1 LQQDKKKTYLE
12 LRSLSNEIRHDSLKI
27 FKKNAKIEKPGNKPL
42 PCSNVEAIKRLN
54 NQTTQHLKMNILILS
69 RGPELY
75 STRSLFFAAQKR
87 GHYVRILDYT
97 ECSISIEAGQ
107 PMVWFRDQALVNI
120 DAIIPR
126 IGSSATFFGTVIIR
140 QFEEM
145 GVFSLTP
152 SVALTQSRDKL
163 QSLQLLAMAGV
174 DFPKTVFSN
183 LTYDAADIIRQIGGP
198 PLVIKLLSGTHGMG
212 VILAKDQNTAEAV
225 IESFYK
231 TKQRVVLQ
239 EFIEEARGEDLR
251 AFVVNGKI
259 IACMKRR
266 AKPGEFRSNLHRGGS
281 SLIVKPD
288 EKEIAAVL
296 KAAKVMGLHVSGV
309 DMLQSKRGPLIL
321 EVNASPGLEGIE
333 TTTGVDIASQI
344 IEFIETEVA
353 AKK

>member
-1 LQQDKKKTYLE
+1 
-12 LRSLSNEIRHDSLKI
+12 
-27 FKKNAKIEKPGNKPL
+27 
-42 PCSNVEAIKRLN
+42 
-54 NQTTQHLKMNILILS
+54 MNILILS

-353 AKK
+353 AKE

>member
-1 LQQDKKKTYLE
+1 
-12 LRSLSNEIRHDSLKI
+12 
-27 FKKNAKIEKPGNKPL
+27 
-42 PCSNVEAIKRLN
+42 
-54 NQTTQHLKMNILILS
+54 MNILILS

>member
-1 LQQDKKKTYLE
+1 
-12 LRSLSNEIRHDSLKI
+12 
-27 FKKNAKIEKPGNKPL
+27 
-42 PCSNVEAIKRLN
+42 
-54 NQTTQHLKMNILILS
+54 MNILILS

-97 ECSISIEAGQ
+97 QCSMTIEAGQ
-107 PMVWFRDQALVNI
+107 PMVWFKDQALVNI

-126 IGSSATFFGTVIIR
+126 IGSSGTFFGTAVIR

-152 SVALTQSRDKL
+152 SVALTRSRDKL
-163 QSLQLLAMAGV
+163 QSLQLMAMAGV

-183 LTYDAADIIRQIGGP
+183 LTYDATEIIEQIGGP
-198 PLVIKLLSGTHGMG
+198 PMVIKLLNGTHGMG
-212 VILAKDQNTAEAV
+212 VVLAKDQNTAESV

-231 TKQRVVLQ
+231 TKNRILLQ
-239 EFIEEARGEDLR
+239 EFIEEAGGEDLR

-281 SLIVKPD
+281 SIIVKPD
-288 EKEIAAVL
+288 SEEMATAL
-296 KAAKVMGLHVSGV
+296 KATAVMGLHVAGV
-309 DMLQSKRGPLIL
+309 DMLQSKRGPLVL

-333 TTTGVDIASQI
+333 TTTGVDIANQI
-344 IEFIETEVA
+344 IEFIEVEVA
-353 AKK
+353 KKEKV